1 MRRAL
6 TLPLALVA
14 APAPLAGQQPVV
26 SREVAARIDSVFAPW
41 NGTASPGCALGVA
54 RDGKLIYERGYG
66 MANLETGQ
74 AITPSSIFHVASI
87 SKQFAAAAVAL
98 LADRGRLSLEDDIRI
113 HVPEI
118 PAYQAPITIRQLMQH
133 TSGLRDQ
140 WALLRL
146 AGWRGEDLI
155 TEDDVM
161 WVVPKQRAL
170 NFTPGSEFL
179 YSNTGYTLLAVIVKR
194 VTGLSLR
201 EFADREFFQPLGMRH
216 THFHDDHGMVV
227 PGRTSAYVRGPDGAW
242 RVSIPD
248 FDTYGA
254 TSLFTTVGDLLTWQR
269 NFTTALVLSPG
280 VLAEMQQTPRLPDG
294 TESSYGLGVAMGT
307 HRGLRTVGHSGADH
321 GYRADV
327 VRFTD
332 HDLSVAAF
340 CNLGPINPSQL
351 TRRVG
356 EILLAEHLAP
366 EPPRPT
372 AVAVS
377 RDELARWTGAWHDE
391 VTDEVRRLVLR
402 GDTLAL
408 QPGPALVPL
417 GNGRFVTPDGQV
429 TVTLSEAANGVAEM
443 VAAPPG
449 ARVARYR
456 RMPPFAPDTAQLRRY
471 AGTYASTELDTRY
484 TVAVGD
490 SGLELRRP
498 KFAPVRLAPVFPDAF
513 TLSDIGAL
521 LTFTRSRGRISG
533 FTLTAGRVRRLTFD
547 K

>member
-1 MRRAL
+1 
-6 TLPLALVA
+6 
-14 APAPLAGQQPVV
+14 
-26 SREVAARIDSVFAPW
+26 
-41 NGTASPGCALGVA
+41 
-54 RDGKLIYERGYG
+54 
-66 MANLETGQ
+66 
-74 AITPSSIFHVASI
+74 
-87 SKQFAAAAVAL
+87 
-98 LADRGRLSLEDDIRI
+98 
-113 HVPEI
+113 
-118 PAYQAPITIRQLMQH
+118 
-133 TSGLRDQ
+133 
-140 WALLRL
+140 
-146 AGWRGEDLI
+146 
-155 TEDDVM
+155 
-161 WVVPKQRAL
+161 
-170 NFTPGSEFL
+170 
-179 YSNTGYTLLAVIVKR
+179 VIVKR

-201 EFADREFFQPLGMRH
+201 EFADREFFQPLGMRQ

-254 TSLFTTVGDLLTWQR
+254 TSLFTTVGDLLKWQR

-294 TESSYGLGVAMGT
+294 TESGYGLGVAMGT

-372 AVAVS
+372 PVAVS

-391 VTDEVRRLVLR
+391 VTDELRSLVLR

-417 GNGRFVTPDGQV
+417 GHGRFVTPDGQA
-429 TVTLSEAANGVAEM
+429 TVTLSETAGVAEM

-456 RMPPFAPDTAQLRRY
+456 RMPAFRPDSAALGRY
-471 AGTYASTELDTRY
+471 AGVFVSTELDTRY
-484 TVAVGD
+484 TMVVGD

-498 KFAPVRLAPVFPDAF
+498 KFAPTRLIPVFPDGF
-513 TLSDIGAL
+513 TVGEAGPLV
-521 LTFTRSRGRISG
+521 TFTRSRGRISG

-547 K
+547 LLPPAR